1 MTNRRSHVDLEISY
15 RNGRPRLGYLYLSD
29 PSEKSEHSRRVSPEM
44 VIDMNKDGKLIGI
57 EFLDPRRVTLEAINN
72 ILREYGQEP
81 LKESDLAPLL
91 AA

>member
-1 MTNRRSHVDLEISY
+1 VDLEISY

-57 EFLDPRRVTLEAINN
+57 ELLAPSLVTLEGINR
-72 ILREYGQEP
+72 LLKEYGIEP
-81 LKESDLAPLL
+81 LQESDLAPLL